1 MKWAWVSLSARLIAI
16 VLPYEITIVVC
27 TLFHAFLP
35 FVPTSEIPEI
45 DKLLLVL
52 S

>member
-1 MKWAWVSLSARLIAI
+1 VSLSARLILI
-16 VLPYEITIVVC
+16 VLPFEITIVVF
-27 TLFHAFLP
+27 TLFHALLP

-45 DKLLLVL
+45 DMLLVGL